1 MELSHAYLA
10 VGLEI
15 CCFLYLQDGF
25 FIGHTLLQKWPQN
38 KLFNNIFIYFL
49 HFRTNKPITPRTTE
63 PAKRGRSVSRLK
75 KEFTE
80 LGVDMTGTEDAKFAN
95 TPNSG
100 DKRKARSKSR
110 AEVAKKSKKDGGDG
124 PLSGNF
130 FLLLTCFFWKWSYQ
144 V

>member
-1 MELSHAYLA
+1 MKS
-10 VGLEI
+10 GLDAMPL
-15 CCFLYLQDGF
+15 FHLDD
-25 FIGHTLLQKWPQN
+25 LLV
-38 KLFNNIFIYFL
+38 IYFIYFL
-49 HFRTNKPITPRTTE
+49 LLRTNKPITPRTTE

-80 LGVDMTGTEDAKFAN
+80 LGVDMTGTGDAKFAN

-124 PLSGNF
+124 PLSGIF
-130 FLLLTCFFWKWSYQ
+130 FLLLTCFFCANVLIKSSL
-144 V
+144 VIVT